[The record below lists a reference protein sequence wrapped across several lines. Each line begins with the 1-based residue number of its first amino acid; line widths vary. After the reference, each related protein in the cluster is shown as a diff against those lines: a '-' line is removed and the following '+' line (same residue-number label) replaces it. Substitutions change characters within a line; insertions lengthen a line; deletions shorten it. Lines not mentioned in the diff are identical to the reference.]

1 MFQTR
6 PVFRTTVLLALAV
19 AVLAASGCRWFR
31 KENALYAQSAES
43 RPLEVPPDLD
53 RPAGDASMA
62 LPEAP
67 QSVTRSSMTPAR
79 QPQGASATGFTVA
92 GERDQVFARVGEVL
106 EATPG
111 LTISSRAQILG
122 SYDVSYEGDNF
133 LVRISQSGENAYVSA
148 VDPRG
153 QPASGEGAT
162 KLIAALRAELG
173 G

>member
-6 PVFRTTVLLALAV
+6 PVFRTTVLVALAL

-31 KENALYAQSAES
+31 KENSLYAGTAET

-53 RPAGDASMA
+53 RPATDGAMA
-62 LPEAP
+62 LPDVP
-67 QSVTRSSMTPAR
+67 QSVTRSEAGPGRT
-79 QPQGASATGFTVA
+79 QVASTTGFNVS
-92 GERDQVFARVGEVL
+92 GNRDEIFTRVGEVL
-106 EATPG
+106 GAIPD
-111 LTISSRAQILG
+111 LQISSSARLLG
-122 SYDVSYEGDNF
+122 TYDVSYGGSNF
-133 LVRISQSGENAYVSA
+133 LVRIAQTGDGAYISA

-153 QPASGEGAT
+153 LPAGGEGPT